1 MISFALLELQQIFKV
16 LDRRPVNRLIDGLT
30 VGDLAVDLV
39 NLLFALVVVL

>member
-1 MISFALLELQQIFKV
+1 MISFALLKLQQIFKV
-16 LDRRPVNRLIDGLT
+16 LDRRPVNRLIDGLI